1 MARRSEHSQE
11 EIKEMV
17 LKAAESIVIEE
28 GFSELKV
35 RKVAMEI
42 GYTVGSIYMV
52 FDNMADLIM
61 HVKGK
66 TLDDIDEQLKL
77 LVTDEKAEKIIGQL
91 AKSYAAF
98 AEQHYNRWNMVFE
111 HHLAENATVP
121 DWYQKKVDG
130 IFGLIE
136 FQFERLSTSHNEEQ
150 RKMAAR
156 TLWSGVHGICTLSLT
171 GKMDLLGSN
180 NMNEAVVLLV
190 ENFIK
195 GWKSVK

>member
-17 LKAAESIVIEE
+17 LKAAEAIVIEE

-61 HVKGK
+61 HVKGQ
-66 TLDDIDEQLKL
+66 TLDDIFVQLKQQ
-77 LVTDEKAEKIIGQL
+77 VTDEKAEKIIEQL
-91 AKSYAAF
+91 AKSYSTF

-111 HHLAENATVP
+111 HHLAEGAVVP
-121 DWYQKKVDG
+121 DWYQKKVDD

-136 FQFERLSTSHNEEQ
+136 LQFQRLSTSHNEEQ
-150 RKMAAR
+150 RKVAAR
-156 TLWSGVHGICTLSLT
+156 ALWSGVHGICTLSLT

-180 NMNEAVVLLV
+180 NMNETVVLLV

-195 GWKSVK
+195 GWKSQ